1 MRFSILLLSTL
12 ILLGIF
18 YFLSVSFNLPIF
30 TVFPST
36 VFVIWI
42 LSKCTDL
49 DPFVFKL
56 GNWNELNKIEYFLF
70 SIFFLLGTRQFVN
83 FSTRWG
89 GYDAWAIWTNH
100 SIFIDSIETTQRL
113 LSSELI
119 WSHPDYPVV
128 LPSLI
133 CVFNFLCGGFSAVS
147 PMAVAFLIFL
157 LFMLTSFFCLEPQGG
172 LFGVSFCALLIVD
185 DFFMSRLS
193 SQYADSLL
201 GLIELTSMILLSRVL
216 TIPKIKTENICLLGF
231 VSSFSVLIKNEGII
245 FLLIL
250 VFGLIVVLRHE
261 RYQIFY
267 FILSLIPAL
276 IFFLFVKTVLYVPD
290 DTLNRLDSQ
299 RTLSNL
305 MDVHRYIIVAKYFI
319 VTIWDKFYLG
329 LFILFFLLWFGS
341 PSRIGKVLLTL
352 VGLNCG
358 AFFFIYIMTPYEL
371 NWHLETSL
379 DRLLHQ
385 IYPSYLFICFYT
397 LHELITIS
405 SNSISIGKN

>member
-18 YFLSVSFNLPIF
+18 YFLSLSFNLPIF

-36 VFVIWI
+36 VFAIWI
-42 LSKCTDL
+42 LNKCTDPN
-49 DPFVFKL
+49 PFVFKF
-56 GNWNELNKIEYFLF
+56 GNWNELNKIEYFIF

-113 LSSELI
+113 LSSELS

-172 LFGVSFCALLIVD
+172 FFGLSFCALLIID

-201 GLIELTSMILLSRVL
+201 GLIELTSMILFSRVL
-216 TIPKIKTENICLLGF
+216 IIPKIKTENICLLGF

-250 VFGLIVVLRHE
+250 VFSLIYFLRRE
-261 RYQIFY
+261 RHLIFY

-276 IFFLFVKTVLYVPD
+276 SFLLVAKTVLFVP
-290 DTLNRLDSQ
+290 NEIIGGLDFQGVFSKL
-299 RTLSNL
+299 T
-305 MDVHRYIIVAKYFI
+305 DVHRYTTVAKYFF
-319 VTIWDKFYLG
+319 VTIWYKFYLG
-329 LFILFFLLWFGS
+329 LFIFIFLLWFGS
-341 PSRIGKVLLTL
+341 PSRVGKVLLTL
-352 VGLNCG
+352 VVLNG
-358 AFFFIYIMTPYEL
+358 VAFFLIYILTPYEL

-405 SNSISIGKN
+405 SNSISIGKK